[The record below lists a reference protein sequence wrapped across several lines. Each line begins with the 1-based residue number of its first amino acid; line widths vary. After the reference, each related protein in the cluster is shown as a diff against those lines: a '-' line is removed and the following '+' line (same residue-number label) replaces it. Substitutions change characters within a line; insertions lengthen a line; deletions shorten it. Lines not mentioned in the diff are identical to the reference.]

1 MDKKIHLSLAKMCGE
16 EEKFIKEA
24 LNDNWV
30 APVGPNITGFE
41 EDLKTYLEGEK
52 HIVALNSGTAAI
64 HLGLIQLGVQ
74 SGDEVICQ
82 SFTFVA
88 SANPIIYLGAKPV
101 FVDSEEDSW
110 NMSPQFLRIAIEDRI
125 LKTGKKPKAII
136 PVHIYGMPAKMDE
149 IMTIALEFEIPVL
162 EDAAEALGSVYKGR
176 NCGTFGDFA
185 CFSFNGNKI
194 ITTSGGGAL
203 VCNTDAEAEKT
214 LFYATQAR
222 DEAPHYEHSQIGY
235 NYRMSN
241 ISAGI
246 GRGQMYVLKDNIQR
260 RRDIHELYTQLMKN
274 TQGITVIQNP
284 SEDFNS
290 NFWLTCIIINSEIA
304 GITKNE
310 IINRLL
316 EENIECRPLWK
327 PLHLQPVYK
336 EVPFYGDGT
345 SEDIFNNGLCLPSGI
360 TLSDNDILRVVNAIQ
375 VLQAEK
381 S

>member
-1 MDKKIHLSLAKMCGE
+1 M
-16 EEKFIKEA
+16 
-24 LNDNWV
+24 
-30 APVGPNITGFE
+30 
-41 EDLKTYLEGEK
+41 
-52 HIVALNSGTAAI
+52 
-64 HLGLIQLGVQ
+64 
-74 SGDEVICQ
+74 
-82 SFTFVA
+82 
-88 SANPIIYLGAKPV
+88 
-101 FVDSEEDSW
+101 
-110 NMSPQFLRIAIEDRI
+110 
-125 LKTGKKPKAII
+125 
-136 PVHIYGMPAKMDE
+136 
-149 IMTIALEFEIPVL
+149 
-162 EDAAEALGSVYKGR
+162 
-176 NCGTFGDFA
+176 
-185 CFSFNGNKI
+185 
-194 ITTSGGGAL
+194 

-246 GRGQMYVLKDNIQR
+246 GRGQMYVLKDNVQR